1 MPEAWAG
8 KLRGHMYR
16 EQVSVRELAEEAGLS
31 YTYVIDIMRGRRI
44 APRARERLEAA
55 FQRIT
60 ERRAQEKRKR
70 VHGSDGHAS
79 AEQPDLANPHYS
91 VQGDYNT

>member
-1 MPEAWAG
+1 MPEVWAG
-8 KLRGHMYR
+8 KLRGQMFR

-60 ERRAQEKRKR
+60 ARRAQEKRKR

-79 AEQPDLANPHYS
+79 AEQPDLANPNHS
-91 VQGDYNT
+91 TKEV